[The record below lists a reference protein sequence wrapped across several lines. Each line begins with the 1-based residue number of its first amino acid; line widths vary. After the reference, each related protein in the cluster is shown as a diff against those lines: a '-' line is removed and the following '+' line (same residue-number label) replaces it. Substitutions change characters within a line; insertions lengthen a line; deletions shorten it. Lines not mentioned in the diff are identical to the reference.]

1 MSKSGLEEIET
12 TGTTV
17 GEEEKEEEIKK
28 EEK

>member
-1 MSKSGLEEIET
+1 MCKANLQEIET

-28 EEK
+28 EEE